1 MMEKP
6 VPNMLSRLKSSFSWG
21 PVVGLWALLFTI
33 IEAISLVITEFVLP
47 EQDIDIVR
55 SFDSP

>member
-1 MMEKP
+1 MEKP

-21 PVVGLWALLFTI
+21 PVVGIWALLYTI
-33 IEAISLVITEFVLP
+33 IEAFSLVMTEFFLS
-47 EQDIDIVR
+47 EQDIDIQR

>member
-33 IEAISLVITEFVLP
+33 IEAISLVITEFILP

>member
-1 MMEKP
+1 MEKP

-33 IEAISLVITEFVLP
+33 IEAISLVITEFILP

>member
-1 MMEKP
+1 VMEKP